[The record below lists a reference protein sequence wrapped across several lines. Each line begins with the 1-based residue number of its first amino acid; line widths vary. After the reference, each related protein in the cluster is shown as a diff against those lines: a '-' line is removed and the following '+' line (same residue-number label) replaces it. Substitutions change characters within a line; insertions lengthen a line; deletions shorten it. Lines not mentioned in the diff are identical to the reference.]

1 MGEQEESPEIHN
13 INVIKLDDDKF
24 RVVFGKETEIPDLYS
39 ASANLDLDRD
49 LLEQFVRSAL
59 EALEK

>member
-13 INVIKLDDDKF
+13 INVIKLDDNKF
-24 RVVFGKETEIPDLYS
+24 RVIFGRETGVPDLYS
-39 ASANLDLDRD
+39 ASARLELDRA
-49 LLEQFVRSAL
+49 LLEEFVRSAQ